1 MCYFLGVARLRREED
16 AQRAARHRRRSL
28 GFPRSPPTRAVLGS
42 LELYHLKA
50 NTTYSQNLCGL
61 IQQPPLL
68 SVTPNELFAHELDL
82 ILGVLY
88 VRAKRFCDAL
98 RSSL

>member
-16 AQRAARHRRRSL
+16 AQRAARHRRRSR
-28 GFPRSPPTRAVLGS
+28 GFERVAAARAVLGS
-42 LELYHLKA
+42 LEMRTLQA

-61 IQQPPLL
+61 IQQPPFL